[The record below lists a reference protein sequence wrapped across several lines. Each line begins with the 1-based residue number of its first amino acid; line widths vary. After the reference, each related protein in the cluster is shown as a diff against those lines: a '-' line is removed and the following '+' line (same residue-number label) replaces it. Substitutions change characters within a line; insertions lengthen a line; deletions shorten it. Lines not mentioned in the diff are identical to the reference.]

1 MKSEGRQHD
10 RERRAQLVM
19 NEELTVST
27 DSLYDR
33 PIPKELEVVV
43 GEYISWN
50 ARQLASEQKKAT
62 VTEPLYQYTG
72 WGGLC
77 GIIESQSVWF
87 TDYRHLNDPSELSHG
102 VEVAHEV
109 LATVAQGADPRVGL
123 FMQMIGDLLVPR
135 NFVGSLDFFTASFTA
150 QRDDLGQWRAYG
162 DNGRGFALG
171 FAPKMFEVVD
181 GSGLEANEMSF
192 LGPVLYDKQAI
203 FTRHKA
209 AIDAAA
215 SIFLVACEAH
225 AELMADKSV
234 GLPFMRRLANELIA
248 SPLIWN
254 CITSKHIAYEHERE
268 VRLILM
274 GQTSNLS
281 PFVKTRMRGSKS
293 VPYVTHP
300 FRVREPGA
308 IHEIVVGPSAAA
320 DAEDRIRGMLASH
333 GLPTA
338 VVTRSKIPY
347 RG

>member
-1 MKSEGRQHD
+1 M
-10 RERRAQLVM
+10 
-19 NEELTVST
+19 VST
-27 DSLYDR
+27 NNLYER
-33 PIPKELEVVV
+33 PIPEELEVAL
-43 GEYISWN
+43 GEYRSWN
-50 ARQLASEQKKAT
+50 AHHLASEQKKAT
-62 VTEPLYQYTG
+62 VTAPLYQYTG

-109 LATVAQGADPRVGL
+109 LATVTQGADPRIGL
-123 FMQMIGDLLVPR
+123 FMQMIGDLLVPK
-135 NFVGSLDFFTASFTA
+135 NFVGSLDFFTASFTP

-181 GSGLEANEMSF
+181 SSGLQPNEMSF
-192 LGPVLYDKQAI
+192 LGSVLYEKNAI
-203 FTRHKA
+203 FARHKA

-215 SIFLVACEAH
+215 SIFLATCEAH
-225 AELMADKSV
+225 AELLADRSV
-234 GLPFMRRLANELIA
+234 GLPFMRHMANELIA

-254 CITSKHIAYEHERE
+254 CLTSKHIAYQHEHE

-281 PFVKTRMRGSKS
+281 PYVKTRMRGSES
-293 VPYVTHP
+293 VPYVAHP

-308 IHEIVVGPSAAA
+308 IHEIVVGPSATV
-320 DAEDRIRGMLASH
+320 DAEHRVRETLASH
-333 GLPTA
+333 GLPTVA
-338 VVTRSKIPY
+338 ITRSKIPY